1 MQPVATAAVQPSP
14 PSSHAERD
22 LVDVEEVK
30 AHYSIVEV
38 VARYVPLRRTGRTF
52 VGRCPF
58 HHDTGRPN
66 LVVFPVTS
74 SWYCFR
80 CNEGGDAI
88 TFVEKRERVGFLDAV
103 AQLAGNL
110 LPAPRSP
117 LPSRE
122 GWRSLT
128 APSSQPSADSLRIVQ
143 GAAMAYYA
151 TLLGDPEAK
160 RYLASRKISL
170 ETAHRHLVGVCRGS
184 RLVPYLKG
192 HKLSLQTA
200 SDLGL
205 LGPDGREFFTGRLTI
220 AEIAPG
226 GKALH
231 LTGRVFVQPDREP
244 KYLSAPGLTKP
255 LYGWARAK
263 NLSRTPILTESIT
276 DFLTLSEWGYVPLCT
291 LGTGMKEGHIELLK
305 TLPHLAAVPH
315 NDEAGWEAIERWR
328 EALPDLLIVPLPDR
342 YKDLN
347 AWAQARHDAQP
358 AFDKLLPR
366 RRVR

>member
-1 MQPVATAAVQPSP
+1 MQPAPTVDVQRP
-14 PSSHAERD
+14 PSSTHTDRER
-22 LVDVEEVK
+22 VDVDEVK
-30 AHYSIVEV
+30 AHHPIVDV

-52 VGRCPF
+52 VGPCPF

-66 LVVFPVTS
+66 LVIFPATS

-80 CNEGGDAI
+80 CNEGGDTI

-103 AQLAGNL
+103 ARLTGNL
-110 LPAPRSP
+110 LPAPKWS
-117 LPSRE
+117 LPCRDA
-122 GWRSLT
+122 WRSLT
-128 APSSQPSADSLRIVQ
+128 TPLPEPDADSLRIVQ

-170 ETAHRHLVGVCRGS
+170 DTAHKHLVGVCRGS

-192 HKLSLQTA
+192 HKLSLRTA
-200 SDLGL
+200 ADLGL
-205 LGPDGREFFTGRLTI
+205 LSPDGREFFTGRLTI

-226 GKALH
+226 GKTLH
-231 LTGRVFVQPDREP
+231 LTGRAFVQPDREP
-244 KYLSAPGLTKP
+244 KYLSAPGLAKP

-305 TLPHLAAVPH
+305 TLRHVAAVPH
-315 NDEAGWEAIERWR
+315 NDEAGWEAVARWR
-328 EALPDLLIVPLPDR
+328 EALPDLLIIPLPDC

-366 RRVR
+366 VRRR